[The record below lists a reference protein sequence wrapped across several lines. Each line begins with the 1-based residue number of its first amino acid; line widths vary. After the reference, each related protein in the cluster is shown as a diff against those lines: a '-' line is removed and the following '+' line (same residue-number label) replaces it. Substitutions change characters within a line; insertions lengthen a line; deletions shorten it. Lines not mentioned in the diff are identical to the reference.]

1 MVQHTWRNK
10 MNQIGRLPA
19 LVCAFMLVSAN
30 AAFAQYTTSIAQV
43 VPVAGTPVGAGETV
57 SYGLSW
63 TRDPSGP
70 PPQFILN
77 PSAPLAFL
85 GVDNASGSWNCSA
98 GTPIVCIPNAP
109 FSQTRLNVNFRM
121 PATVPGFS
129 PSDTSS
135 PTRANITISASPATG
150 CGAGG
155 NGCSPAGTGANTTS
169 IYTVETDY
177 SLSAPSTINSV
188 TNQFDL
194 PITIANAG
202 PYKRYEGVGSVITL
216 GNGMTFLSKSG
227 DADWTCVGS
236 SPSVNCTRVNGAD
249 QGSETFTLRVQAA
262 SSGLVTARVSSQTPD
277 LRLGNNSMSSDV
289 TISPPASVDLS
300 LTASAPAAS
309 VSRRV
314 ELVGFRILSPT
325 GTVPANGVVLAIAQ
339 SSAQFADILTISAPP
354 ELVCTV
360 SANTRNATC
369 EAISGLPSDGASRL
383 ITMSVRMPTVATG
396 STALVNFSGT
406 VSATNDANATN
417 NSAQTL
423 TEVAPL
429 PLTPRLTLQ
438 KTSSLSQVPA
448 GAEFSYTLRVV
459 NTSNRAAPT
468 LQLVDVLPPA
478 ITLINANSTTGLN
491 CSAQSQTVT
500 CTINELAV
508 GEFTDAT
515 LRVRAP
521 AVAGDITNTA
531 NVTATG
537 FEPTNASATVSVLA
551 ATADLALDKSDSAD
565 PVAANGF
572 FSYTLSARNLA
583 TTPATGVVITDA
595 LPAGVRLVS
604 VSGDGW
610 QCSGSTSISCSRAE
624 LAAAQVSSVLVNVQ
638 APATAGLLSNTAS
651 VSSTGLD
658 ANSANNTD
666 TETTQINAVPLGAD
680 LIASASAA
688 GSINPGRD
696 SSVNFT
702 IRNVGPESAANATAN
717 IAVSG
722 QLSLV
727 SLNGANCSLSGN
739 SASCALGALAAQ
751 QSVNVSAVVRGL
763 AVGSG
768 EISIS
773 AISSTSDP
781 IPGNNAARTALSIV
795 EVPGVDLNVLLRDSV
810 DPVDLNTDFDYI
822 ATITNAGPGPA
833 EAAQVAFALAS
844 GLTFKSATGA
854 TCNAALVCSLGTLAP
869 QASVTVIIKVA
880 ATSEVGRL
888 ETSVAVSS
896 SARESNPANNTA
908 RESTNVRGPNASALE
923 AIITPVI
930 TDRFARD
937 AAPVI
942 SEVCANPTADLAA
955 QCETIIDAA
964 LDRDIATLEQGLRA
978 FYPEEVLSQR
988 LAMVQQ
994 SSVQFTNVDA
1004 RLSELRTGGGGFN
1017 VSGLN
1022 LRMGKTQV
1030 PMNLVQMLTQ
1040 DSEDSE
1046 DSEAP
1051 EVGESGDLISPWGFF
1066 INGTIARGEQRISA
1080 ATRAV
1085 ASDFDITNVTAGV
1098 DYRLSA
1104 RGVVGAA
1111 LGFAQFDS
1119 DVSDNGSSENKA
1131 TSLTAYGSYYL
1142 SDRMY
1147 VDSRLTLGR
1156 ADFDLIR
1163 QIQVGSSRRTALGQ
1177 TDATQQALALGSGYH
1192 FASAGW
1198 TITPNFGL
1206 RLFRSTID
1214 AFTETG
1220 AGDNNIAFDEQ
1231 DVRSTQYSLGLQ
1243 VSRAISLSHGV
1254 LAPQFDVSMTR
1265 ETQND
1270 DFGLGARFANV
1281 TTTRSFRVIADQTD
1295 KSFGNVG
1302 LGFVYVAANGKQAY
1316 VSYRRL
1322 LGNDSIDR
1330 DSINLGARFEF

>member
-1 MVQHTWRNK
+1 MLKHTWGNRL
-10 MNQIGRLPA
+10 NQIGRIPA
-19 LVCAFMLVSAN
+19 LIGSLLLVVAN
-30 AAFAQYTTSIAQV
+30 ATFAQYTTSISQV
-43 VPVAGTPVGAGETV
+43 IPPTGMPVGAGETV
-57 SYGLSW
+57 SYSLTW
-63 TRDPSGP
+63 TSSPSGQP

-77 PSAPLAFL
+77 PAAPLAFV
-85 GVDNASGSWNCSA
+85 GVDSASGNWSCIA
-98 GTPIVCIPNAP
+98 GSPIVCIPGMP
-109 FSQTRLNVNFRM
+109 STQTRLNVIFRM
-121 PATVPGFS
+121 PATVPGFNPNDS
-129 PSDTSS
+129 GS

-150 CGAGG
+150 CGAAGG
-155 NGCSPAGTGANTTS
+155 NGCTPAGTGSNATS
-169 IYTVETDY
+169 VYTVETDY
-177 SLSAPSTINSV
+177 ALNMPSSVNSA

-202 PYKRYEGVGSVITL
+202 PYKRYEGANVVITL
-216 GNGMTFLSKSG
+216 ANGMTFLSKSG
-227 DADWTCVGS
+227 DSDWSCAGTN
-236 SPSVNCTRVNGAD
+236 PSINCTRINGAD
-249 QGSETFTLRVQAA
+249 QGQGPEVFSLRLQAVNSA
-262 SSGLVTARVSSQTPD
+262 SVSARVSALTPD
-277 LRLGNNSMSSDV
+277 LLQGNNLKTTEVS
-289 TISPPASVDLS
+289 ISPPASVDLS
-300 LTASAPAAS
+300 LSASAPTAS
-309 VSRRV
+309 VSQRTESV
-314 ELVGFRILSPT
+314 AFRITSPAGIEPAANVSLTIGQT
-325 GTVPANGVVLAIAQ
+325 GAQLAE
-339 SSAQFADILTISAPP
+339 ILTITSPP
-354 ELVCTV
+354 ELTCLIA
-360 SANTRNATC
+360 SNSRSATC
-369 EAISGLPSDGASRL
+369 EALSGLPPGGVTRTVNISA
-383 ITMSVRMPTVATG
+383 RMPLVAFG
-396 STALVNFSGT
+396 SAAIVNFNGSL
-406 VSATNDANATN
+406 SASNDANSAN
-417 NSAQTL
+417 NFAQARI
-423 TEVAPL
+423 EISPPASPL
-429 PLTPRLTLQ
+429 RLTLQ
-438 KTSSLSQVPA
+438 KTSSQTQVPA
-448 GAEFSYTLRVV
+448 GAEFSYNLRVV
-459 NTSNRAAPT
+459 NVSNRPAPT
-468 LQLVDVLPPA
+468 LQLVDVLPA
-478 ITLINANSTTGLN
+478 ALSLINANSTTGLN
-491 CSAQSQTVT
+491 CSAQAQTVT
-500 CTINELAV
+500 CVINELAV
-508 GEFTDAT
+508 GEFTEAT

-521 AVAGDITNTA
+521 TTAGEIINTA
-531 NVTATG
+531 SVTATG
-537 FEPTNASATVSVLA
+537 FEPASASATVSVLA
-551 ATADLALDKSDSAD
+551 ATADLAIDKSDSAD
-565 PVAANGF
+565 PVVASGL

-583 TTPATGVVITDA
+583 TTAATGVVITDA
-595 LPAGVRLVS
+595 LPAGVRLIS
-604 VSGDGW
+604 SSGDGW

-624 LAAAQVSSVLVNVQ
+624 LAAGQASSVQVNVQ
-638 APATAGLLSNTAS
+638 APAAAGLLSNTAS
-651 VSSTGLD
+651 VSSAGID
-658 ANSANNTD
+658 ANSANNSD

-680 LIASASAA
+680 LVATASTG

-696 SSVNFT
+696 STVNFT
-702 IRNVGPESAANATAN
+702 IRNAGPETAANATAN
-717 IAVSG
+717 ITVSG

-727 SLNGANCSLSGN
+727 SLTGANCSLSGN
-739 SASCALGALAAQ
+739 SASCALGALAPQ
-751 QSVNVSAVVRGL
+751 QSINVSAVVRGL
-763 AVGSG
+763 VVGSG
-768 EISIS
+768 EISIA

-781 IPGNNAARTALSIV
+781 IPSNNAARTALNIV
-795 EVPGVDLNVLLRDSV
+795 DVPGVDLNVLLRDSV

-822 ATITNAGPGPA
+822 ATINNAGPGAA
-833 EAAQVAFALAS
+833 EASQVSFALAS
-844 GLTFKSATGA
+844 GLTFKSAVGA
-854 TCNAALVCSLGTLAP
+854 TCNAALVCSLGTIAP
-869 QASVTVIIKVA
+869 GASVTVTIKVS
-880 ATSEVGRL
+880 ATGEVGRL
-888 ETSVAVSS
+888 ETSASVSS
-896 SARESNPANNTA
+896 TARESNPANNTA
-908 RESTNVRGPNASALE
+908 RESTNVRGPGAVALE
-923 AIITPVI
+923 AIITPSI

-978 FYPEEVLSQR
+978 LYPEEVLSQR

-1022 LRMGKTQV
+1022 LRSGNTQV

-1040 DSEDSE
+1040 DSEE
-1046 DSEAP
+1046 P

-1066 INGTIARGEQRISA
+1066 INGTIARGEQKIA
-1080 ATRAV
+1080 GDTRGV
-1085 ASDFDITNVTAGV
+1085 ASDFDTTNVTAGV

-1119 DVSDNGSSENKA
+1119 EVSDNGGSENKA
-1131 TSLTAYGSYYL
+1131 TSLTAYGSYYV

-1156 ADFDLIR
+1156 ADFDLLR
-1163 QIQVGSSRRTALGQ
+1163 QIQVGNSRRTALGQ
-1177 TDATQQALALGSGYH
+1177 TDATQQALAFGAGYH

-1231 DVRSTQYSLGLQ
+1231 DVRSTQYSLGMQ

-1254 LAPQFDVSMTR
+1254 LAPQFDLSMTR

-1302 LGFVYVAANGKQAY
+1302 LGFVYVTANGKQAY